1 MNKLWIRC
9 RLLTVALGIL
19 GIAILWLKYANETM
33 VFHVTDSK
41 DKIILEYDMNLGTVY
56 NDRIYE
62 KKFTISNESHT
73 TVTMEVLQ
81 RSCGCT
87 SVHMPNDSISPLSD
101 GIIYLRFDPTNRE
114 GFQKQRVVM
123 GLNGGNIKRID
134 FDVTANI
141 IKVINYSPKIVTFS
155 EFGNKL
161 SQKVNVNLKNDVV
174 FNITDISLP
183 NTFNISC
190 HPGDILKG
198 DNIIEISIKKNH
210 ELKKGGDIK
219 IFGKE
224 KGQQIII
231 PVIFDKQKYFSVEPA
246 ILHIFCQ
253 PNVITQH
260 EMIIQ
265 PKFHLPKLDNA
276 KIDSSLENIS
286 ISTNLTNNN
295 NESYIQLKIITNPT
309 GIIDYAT
316 GSINIKFKDKQQSIP
331 VLISIFN
338 N

>member
-1 MNKLWIRC
+1 MKYLRIRF
-9 RLLTVALGIL
+9 RLLTVVLAIFGL
-19 GIAILWLKYANETM
+19 AILWLKYANEKM
-33 VFHVTDSK
+33 VFHITDSH
-41 DKIILEYDMNLGTVY
+41 DKIILEYDLNLGTVY

-62 KKFTISNESHT
+62 KKFTISNESNT

-87 SVHMPNDSISPLSD
+87 SVHIPNDSISPLSD

-123 GLNGGNIKRID
+123 GLNEGNIKRID

-141 IKVINYSPKIVTFS
+141 IKAINYSPKIVTFS
-155 EFGNKL
+155 EFEDKS
-161 SQKVNVNLKNDVV
+161 SQQVNVNLKNGVE
-174 FNITDISLP
+174 FTITDISLP
-183 NTFNISC
+183 NSFNITC

-198 DNIIEISIKKNH
+198 DNIIEISLKNNL
-210 ELKKGGDIK
+210 EMKKGGDIK
-219 IFGKE
+219 IYGKE

-231 PVIFDKQKYFSVEPA
+231 PVIFDKQKYFRAEPA

-265 PKFHLPKLDNA
+265 PKFHLPELDNA
-276 KIDSSLENIS
+276 KIVSSLENIS
-286 ISTNLTNNN
+286 INKKLSNNN
-295 NESYIQLKIITNPT
+295 NESHIQLKITTNPT
-309 GIIDYAT
+309 GIIDYKT
-316 GSINIKFKDKQQSIP
+316 GSINIHYKDKQQSIP
-331 VLISIFN
+331 VLISMFN